1 MGMPAGL
8 AEPEVLIVETPEQV
22 KPGGPGGGGPR
33 DFEPG
38 GDGWG
43 GGGDDDER
51 YRRTERGPS
60 MGMIGLIATMF
71 SITALFATIVIAF
84 LVRAQTR
91 AHWNPI
97 HVPSLLWASTVLIV
111 ASSGTLE
118 LAHRAFTVYRA
129 RVYTRW
135 LSVTFFLGLGFLLL
149 QAMSLRQLVMQGAY
163 LRQNPHSSLLYIIT
177 FVHGFHLFGGVLALF
192 YMIYRAS
199 QHTSDVRADLIA
211 QRSAFQVS
219 SVYWHYLD
227 LLWLALFS
235 MLLLWK

>member
-1 MGMPAGL
+1 MPAGL

-22 KPGGPGGGGPR
+22 KTGGPGGGGPR
-33 DFEPG
+33 DSEPG

-51 YRRTERGPS
+51 FRSVKGPS
-60 MGMIGLIATMF
+60 MGMVGMFATMF
-71 SITALFATIVIAF
+71 SITALFATIVIAYM
-84 LVRAQTR
+84 VRAQSR

-97 HVPSLLWASTVLIV
+97 HLPALLWISTLLIV
-111 ASSGTLE
+111 ISSGTLE
-118 LAHRAFTVYRA
+118 LARRAFMAYRA
-129 RVYTRW
+129 RAYTRW

-149 QAMSLRQLVMQGAY
+149 QAVSLRQLVMQGAY

-177 FVHGFHLFGGVLALF
+177 AVHGFHLFGGVLALF

-199 QHTSDVRADLIA
+199 LRSKDVRADLRA
-211 QRSAFQVS
+211 QRGVVTVS
-219 SVYWHYLD
+219 TVYWHYLD

-235 MLLLWK
+235 LLLLWN